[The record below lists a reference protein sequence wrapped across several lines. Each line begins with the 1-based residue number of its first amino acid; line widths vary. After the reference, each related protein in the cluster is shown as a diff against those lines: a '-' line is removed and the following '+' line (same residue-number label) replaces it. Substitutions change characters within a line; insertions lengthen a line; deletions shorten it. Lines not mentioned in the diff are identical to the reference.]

1 MYTSIKIN
9 NYKCFV
15 ADNEPQGFDLIK
27 PINVIIGKNNSG
39 KSKLLEVLG
48 EIVTKKPEELPFNGI
63 FQKQLEKDELLK
75 TFRSDAYSQELNL
88 HAGKS
93 ASEWDIIGRY
103 LVGKV
108 VYYTLQNNQI
118 RATHISR
125 DILQLSNNPYIINY
139 IQDGIGKTP
148 FLNPFREYHFLH
160 LQAERD
166 IGKEAIAYHTDIS
179 KTSINDNATGVCS
192 LISRMLNDENGNNE
206 HWQEYIEKDFL
217 HLINNIVAPEIKFTR
232 IYTKTN
238 PSNLHEIYLEE
249 ENKGGIKLSDCGSG
263 LKTIIA
269 TLTLLHIVPH
279 LTGNYKNVFALEEL
293 ENNLHPSMER
303 KLLKHIWHYSDRYHD
318 AIIFLTTH
326 SNVALDMF
334 GKDYRSQIIRVCNDG
349 HKSTVETVISDNDKQ
364 ILLDDLGV
372 KASDLLQANCLIWV
386 EGPSDRIYI
395 KKWIDLFSDG
405 KLEEGLQYQFICYGG
420 ALLAHYTAN
429 NQKDL
434 ISLLKINRNSY
445 VIMDSD
451 KSSED
456 AKLKN
461 RVAKISKE
469 LPKSHWITKGKEIE
483 NYVPIEVLQDYFGK
497 DVDIQENSSVA
508 ECYKENKGVKTF
520 DKVSFALDTVKNKN
534 YTKANLSKCLDL
546 EQKINELIQFIEK
559 SNMSSC

>member
-15 ADNEPQGFDLIK
+15 ADNEPQGFDFIK

-48 EIVTKKPEELPFNGI
+48 EIVTKNPEELPFNGI

-75 TFRSDAYSQELNL
+75 IFRADAYSQELNIQ
-88 HAGKS
+88 AGKS

-118 RATHISR
+118 KATHISR
-125 DILQLSNNPYIINY
+125 DILQLSNNPFIINY
-139 IQDGIGKTP
+139 IQDGIGKIP
-148 FLNPFREYHFLH
+148 FLNPFRGYQFLH

-166 IGKEAIAYHTDIS
+166 IGKEAIAYHADIS
-179 KTSINDNATGVCS
+179 KTSIKNNATGVCS
-192 LISRMLNDENGNNE
+192 LISRMLNDESGNNE

-238 PSNLHEIYLEE
+238 SSNFHEIYLEE

-279 LTGNYKNVFALEEL
+279 LTGNSKNVFALEEL
-293 ENNLHPSMER
+293 ENNLHPSLER
-303 KLLKHIWHYSDRYHD
+303 KLLKHIWHYSDRHHD

-349 HKSTVETVISDNDKQ
+349 HKSTVETVISNNDKQ
-364 ILLDDLGV
+364 ILLDDL
-372 KASDLLQANCLIWV
+372 
-386 EGPSDRIYI
+386 DRIYI
-395 KKWIDLFSDG
+395 KKWIELFSDG

-451 KSSED
+451 KNSED

-461 RVAKISKE
+461 RVARISKE

-483 NYVPIEVLQDYFGK
+483 NYIPVEVLKDYFGN
-497 DVDIQENSSVA
+497 DVDIQENNSVA
-508 ECYKENKGVKTF
+508 EFYKENKGVQTF
-520 DKVSFALDTVKNKN
+520 DKVSFALDVVRNKN
-534 YTKANLSKCLDL
+534 YTKATLCKCLDL

-559 SNMSSC
+559 SNASGC